1 MKFLKDL
8 YLFLAKHQ
16 KIVKKIFFIGYIAMV
31 VMYIVGLWV
40 YPNYPSLRPMF
51 GEIGSKFGEISVVLL
66 LASMTPG
73 ILKRLGIFRQI
84 ESLLLIFRRQI
95 GITAFFTAIL
105 HSGFTSLISLISTG
119 KSVIPSLFVYNQTG
133 FAAIS
138 IFFLLWVIS
147 NNFSMKML
155 GGVWKLLQ
163 RLTYV
168 AALAIMF
175 HVFDAQSSWWM
186 PAGVY
191 LVLEAVSWVVFLFRQ
206 FRANKKPAV

>member
-16 KIVKKIFFIGYIAMV
+16 KIVKKVFFIGYIAMV
-31 VMYIVGLWV
+31 ATYIAGLWI
-40 YPNYPSLRPMF
+40 YPNYPNLRPMF
-51 GEIGSKFGEISVVLL
+51 SEIGSKFGEISIVLL

-95 GITAFFTAIL
+95 GITAFFTAML
-105 HSGFTSLISLISTG
+105 HSGFSSLIGLVSTG
-119 KSVIPSLFVYNQTG
+119 KSIVPSLFVYNQTG

-186 PAGVY
+186 VVGIY
-191 LVLEAVSWVVFLFRQ
+191 LILEAVSWIVFLFRQ
-206 FRANKKPAV
+206 FQANKKPAV

>member
-1 MKFLKDL
+1 MNMKSL

-16 KIVKKIFFIGYIAMV
+16 KIVKQIFFYGYVAMVLIYIA
-31 VMYIVGLWV
+31 GLWI
-40 YPNYPSLRPMF
+40 YPNYPSVRPFF
-51 GEIGSKFGEISVVLL
+51 GELGSKFGEISIILL

-73 ILKRLGIFRQI
+73 ILKRLGVFRQI

-95 GITAFFTAIL
+95 GITAFFTAML
-105 HSGFTSLISLISTG
+105 HSGFISLIKEISTG
-119 KSVIPSLFVYNQTG
+119 KDIIPTLFVYNQTG

-138 IFFLLWVIS
+138 IFFLLWLLS
-147 NNFSMKML
+147 NDFSMRTL
-155 GGVWKLLQ
+155 GSVWKLLQ

-186 PAGVY
+186 AVGVY
-191 LVLEAVSWVVFLFRQ
+191 LVLEAISWIAFLIRQ
-206 FRANKKPAV
+206 FQANKKPVA